1 MPLENFKRRGLMLKV
16 ETTEG
21 TDAAPTAAV
30 DAFQLFDGQSGITSD
45 KIERPV
51 DRPFFGNDPFINA
64 NLRGF
69 VEGGFEIVPPTG
81 TYSGAS
87 KASVDAL
94 LQIAGNAKTYAA
106 GPPPILRYN
115 PVSSGIKSGTGW
127 FHHAGTLY
135 KITGARA
142 NITGLSMEIG
152 NFVRGQ
158 CRIEGSCIEV
168 LEAALPTDYD
178 FSAFTVPVVNSTET
192 MEMKV
197 NGVTVEG
204 KRLSI
209 DYGNAQQTIEHT
221 EARIGRIRERKPTF
235 DALFY
240 RPSKA
245 NLDPWALWKAG
256 TIIPLWATVTDA
268 ANNRLS
274 RLLVRGQIEEV
285 QPTDIDG
292 DLGYQVRGRCIPS
305 DTGGDEFLLEFEDT
319 TP

>member
-1 MPLENFKRRGLMLKV
+1 MLENFKRRGLMLKV

-21 TDAAPTAAV
+21 TDAAPAAAT

-51 DRPFFGNDPFINA
+51 DRPFFGHDPFVNA

-69 VEGGFEIVPPTG
+69 IEGGFEIVPPTG
-81 TYSGAS
+81 TYSGTT
-87 KASVDAL
+87 KAAVDAL
-94 LQIAGNAKTYAA
+94 LRIAGNAKTYAA
-106 GPPPILRYN
+106 GPPPIVRYN
-115 PVSSGIKSGTGW
+115 PITAAIPSGTAY

-135 KITGARA
+135 KLTGARA
-142 NITGLSMEIG
+142 NITGMAMEIG
-152 NFVRGQ
+152 NYLRAQ
-158 CRIEGSCIEV
+158 CRIEGSCTEV

-178 FSAFTVPVVNSTET
+178 FTPFTVPVVNSTET

-209 DYGNAQQTIEHT
+209 DYGNSQQTIEHT
-221 EARIGRIRERKPTF
+221 EARVGRIRERKPTF

-240 RPSKA
+240 RPAKA
-245 NLDPWALWKAG
+245 SLDPWALWKAG

-268 ANNRLS
+268 AANRLT
-274 RLLVRGQIEEV
+274 RILVRGQIEDV

-305 DTGGDEFLLEFEDT
+305 STGGDEFLLEFEDT